1 MDEILSDKTMD
12 RLSKIDK
19 LEAILSAA
27 TLLPTDPVR
36 WLQVGYYKMELII
49 IVFYF
54 QIYSNAMDAV
64 IPNYNNYGIDYST
77 IKDKKWVVLAFP
89 PAKLNL

>member
-1 MDEILSDKTMD
+1 MDL
-12 RLSKIDK
+12 
-19 LEAILSAA
+19 
-27 TLLPTDPVR
+27 V
-36 WLQVGYYKMELII
+36 II
-49 IVFYF
+49 IFYF